1 MANDKSA
8 QPTSG
13 AGAKN
18 KVNGKRERL
27 QDAPVIPLSPSPTPS
42 STSSATSPAPP
53 ALSVPTPQHT
63 KSHSS
68 SKHRKSGSNKSHIG
82 GTAITGAKS
91 TQPRPAP
98 ANPQQQQQESYN
110 REMRRRMERLG
121 TGPQSETD
129 RAEKI
134 QKQRNKRIERR
145 QQRVEERR
153 EEARKRLPASRP
165 GLGRRN
171 TIFLIAVVAALVIL
185 FIVFALLR
193 FYFHVLG

>member
-1 MANDKSA
+1 MANDKSS
-8 QPTSG
+8 QRTSG
-13 AGAKN
+13 SGATN
-18 KVNGKRERL
+18 TNEPMRL
-27 QDAPVIPLSPSPTPS
+27 QNLPVV
-42 STSSATSPAPP
+42 PAP
-53 ALSVPTPQHT
+53 
-63 KSHSS
+63 KSQGTSNRS
-68 SKHRKSGSNKSHIG
+68 ANKPRKSGSNSNQPKVG
-82 GTAITGAKS
+82 GTAVTGARS
-91 TQPRPAP
+91 TQPRPAA

-134 QKQRNKRIERR
+134 QKQRSKRIERR

-171 TIFLIAVVAALVIL
+171 TIFLVAVIAALVIL
-185 FIVFALLR
+185 FVVFALLR

>member
-13 AGAKN
+13 ASAKN
-18 KVNGKRERL
+18 KASGKRERL
-27 QDAPVIPLSPSPTPS
+27 QDAPVIPLPPTPTS
-42 STSSATSPAPP
+42 LPTLPSTP
-53 ALSVPTPQHT
+53 SVPKTQHT

-68 SKHRKSGSNKSHIG
+68 SKHRKGGSNKSHSG

-98 ANPQQQQQESYN
+98 ANPQEQQRESYN
-110 REMRRRMERLG
+110 REMRRRMDRLG

-171 TIFLIAVVAALVIL
+171 TIFLIAVAAALVIL
-185 FIVFALLR
+185 FVVFALLR